1 MVQDA
6 VDEAVAAAQQ
16 AMGDPEVAETP
27 EFLGGP
33 YNLVIWKPKT
43 AEHEFFRNRA
53 PKVGEMAPDFTLPNL
68 DGGEFALSSLR
79 GKPLV
84 IEFGSIT

>member
-6 VDEAVAAAQQ
+6 VDQAVAAAEE
-16 AMGDPEVAETP
+16 AMDDPELAETP
-27 EFLGGP
+27 EFLGGL
-33 YNLVIWKPKT
+33 YNLVVWKPKT

-53 PKVGEMAPDFTLPNL
+53 PKVGEMAPGFSLPNL
-68 DGGEFALSSLR
+68 AGGELALSSLR
-79 GKPLV
+79 GKPVV